1 MTEAMI
7 VGWAHGP
14 FGRRPEPDL
23 AALIGPVARQAL
35 AHAGLEPGDVD
46 LISVGAYGAGFS
58 RQGYVSAQVGMALPD
73 LAQVPA
79 LHLENA
85 CASGSAAVY
94 AAMDVIAAGRARVAL
109 VIGAEKMT
117 ATPLEVATD
126 IMLAGCWRAEE
137 EVLANGRGFAGLF
150 GHLARDY
157 FTRYGQRSDELA
169 MIASKNHAN
178 GARNPFAHFR
188 RDLGLEFCTLVSEQN
203 PMIAPPLRKTDCSPM
218 SDGAAALVLA
228 DAETARGLARALR
241 FRGRGQSAEP
251 LALSRRDPL
260 EFAGPRRAWAQA
272 LAEADIGI
280 RDLDLAEVH
289 DCFTVAEMIG
299 YEAMGLAERGQGWRI
314 PREGLAQR
322 DGALPINPSGGL
334 KARGHPIGA
343 TGVSQHVM
351 VAMQLT
357 GTAGDMQVA
366 TPRGLGAVFNMG
378 GIAVTNNVS
387 VLEVSQ

>member
-23 AALIGPVARQAL
+23 AALIGPVAAAAL
-35 AHAGLEPGDVD
+35 AHAGIGAGDVD

-58 RQGYVSAQVGMALPD
+58 KQGYVSAQVGVALPE
-73 LAQVPA
+73 LAAVPA

-85 CASGSAAVY
+85 CATGSAAIY
-94 AAMDVIAAGRARVAL
+94 AAMDAIAAGRARIAL
-109 VIGAEKMT
+109 VVGAEKMT
-117 ATPLEVATD
+117 AASLDQATEA
-126 IMLAGCWRAEE
+126 MLAGCWRAEE
-137 EVLANGRGFAGLF
+137 EAVAAGRGFAGLF
-150 GHLARDY
+150 AHVARDY
-157 FTRYGQRSDELA
+157 FARYGERSHELGL
-169 MIASKNHAN
+169 IAAKNHAN
-178 GARNPFAHFR
+178 GALNPYAHFR
-188 RDLGLEFCTLVSEQN
+188 KDLGVEFCTTVSEGN
-203 PMIAPPLRKTDCSPM
+203 PMIAPPLRKTDCSPI

-241 FRGRGQSAEP
+241 FRGRGQAADHLP
-251 LALSRRDPL
+251 LSRRDPL
-260 EFAGPRRAWAQA
+260 DFAGPRRAWAQA
-272 LAEADIGI
+272 LAEAGLGI

-289 DCFTVAEMIG
+289 DCFTIAEMIG
-299 YEAMGLAERGQGWRI
+299 YEAMGLAGRGEGWRI
-314 PREGLAQR
+314 PREGLAER
-322 DGALPINPSGGL
+322 GGALPVNPSGGL

-357 GTAGDMQVA
+357 GTAGAMQAA

-378 GIAVTNNVS
+378 GIAVTSHVS
-387 VLEVSQ
+387 VLEVAR